1 MYYFISIIFYKR
13 TFDII
18 LNGAEKIITVS
29 EAEIIF
35 AMKLIWE
42 RMKIVCEPSCAVL
55 LAALIKE
62 KNNFSNKKIA
72 IILTGGNV
80 DVKALPF

>member
-42 RMKIVCEPSCAVL
+42 RMKIV
-55 LAALIKE
+55 
-62 KNNFSNKKIA
+62 
-72 IILTGGNV
+72 
-80 DVKALPF
+80 